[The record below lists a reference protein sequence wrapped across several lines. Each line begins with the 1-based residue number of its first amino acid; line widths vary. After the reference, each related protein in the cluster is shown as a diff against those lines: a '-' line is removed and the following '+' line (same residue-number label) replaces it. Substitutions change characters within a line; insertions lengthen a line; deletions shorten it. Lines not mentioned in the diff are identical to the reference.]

1 MKLLITFLFSCL
13 LFSACNKSVDLK
25 NFNEIAW
32 QEDKGA
38 CQNKRSEMREDL
50 EKAKDQLKGLNQ
62 DEIVN
67 VLGRPDENE
76 LYKRSQKFFIY
87 YITPKNCED
96 QEFEQYIYLSIRFNA
111 TGLAKEVIFYES
123 KF

>member
-1 MKLLITFLFSCL
+1 MKFLFIAFTFCL
-13 LFSACNKSVDLK
+13 FFSACNKSIDLK
-25 NFNEIAW
+25 NFDEIAW
-32 QEDKGA
+32 QNDKGA
-38 CQNKRSEMREDL
+38 CNNERAGMLDDL
-50 EKAKDQLKGLNQ
+50 ENAKDQLKGLNQ

-87 YITPKNCED
+87 YITPKNCEGIETD
-96 QEFEQYIYLSIRFNA
+96 QYTYLSIRFNA
-111 TGLAKEVIFYES
+111 TGLAKEVIVYEK

>member
-1 MKLLITFLFSCL
+1 MKFLLPAFALCL
-13 LFSACNKSVDLK
+13 LFSTCNKSIDLK
-25 NFNEIAW
+25 SFDEVAW
-32 QEDKGA
+32 QNDKGA
-38 CQNKRSEMREDL
+38 CNNERVDMLDDL
-50 EKAKDQLKGLNQ
+50 ENAKDQLKGLNQ

-87 YITPKNCED
+87 YITPKICND
-96 QEFEQYIYLSIRFNA
+96 QEFEQYTYLSIRFNA
-111 TGLAKEVIFYES
+111 TGLAKEVIVYEK